1 MDSKSGTLLAPTIRN
16 ASCSHPRYTQH
27 TLIASIGPFDAVQAL
42 LILTLTL
49 GIIGANLLVI
59 FVINHR
65 RYTPY
70 IQQQV
75 CNVRCFS

>member
-16 ASCSHPRYTQH
+16 ASCSHPRYTQQA
-27 TLIASIGPFDAVQAL
+27 LIAAIGPFDTVQAL
-42 LILTLTL
+42 VILALSL

-75 CNVRCFS
+75 SVELSGG